1 MTDLTPDV
9 VITLPPCV
17 TDREAQAVALFVEQ
31 AMAAAVA
38 RDREALVERIDD
50 VLALV
55 VDVWADLSD
64 DNRQIMRRSVARILA
79 IPEAQS

>member
-1 MTDLTPDV
+1 
-9 VITLPPCV
+9 
-17 TDREAQAVALFVEQ
+17 VALFVEQ